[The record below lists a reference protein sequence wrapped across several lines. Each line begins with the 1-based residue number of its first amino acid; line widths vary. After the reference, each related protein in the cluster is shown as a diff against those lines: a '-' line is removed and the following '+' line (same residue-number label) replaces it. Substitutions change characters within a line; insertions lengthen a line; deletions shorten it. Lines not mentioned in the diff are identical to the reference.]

1 MLKRLD
7 PVLRE
12 LAPDVVVVFGDTNST
27 LAGALAAT
35 KLHLKVAHIESG
47 LRSFNLAMPE
57 EVNRRVTDHLADVLF
72 CPSQSAVSNL
82 AAEGVSTGVH
92 LTGDVMFEAMLHTLS
107 LGPDETQTLARFG
120 VSAGEFVLATTH
132 RSENTD
138 DPERLGQ
145 ILLGISD
152 LAQQGIEVIFPAHPR
167 TRSRMEP
174 RLLHAGVHL
183 VEPLGHR
190 ETITLVK
197 HAALVMTDSGGLQK
211 ETYWLDTPCVTMRD
225 ETEWVETVDHG
236 WNVLTGAERRR
247 ILRGAQRMMSTPR
260 PPRQPLYGEGT
271 RVTSA
276 ILDRL
281 LAEMAAT
288 ADAEAS

>member
-1 MLKRLD
+1 
-7 PVLRE
+7 
-12 LAPDVVVVFGDTNST
+12 
-27 LAGALAAT
+27 
-35 KLHLKVAHIESG
+35 
-47 LRSFNLAMPE
+47 
-57 EVNRRVTDHLADVLF
+57 
-72 CPSQSAVSNL
+72 
-82 AAEGVSTGVH
+82 
-92 LTGDVMFEAMLHTLS
+92 
-107 LGPDETQTLARFG
+107 
-120 VSAGEFVLATTH
+120 
-132 RSENTD
+132 
-138 DPERLGQ
+138 
-145 ILLGISD
+145 
-152 LAQQGIEVIFPAHPR
+152 
-167 TRSRMEP
+167 MEP